1 VTTTIAIVTTTTGS
15 ATNSDLRHDPMTTD
29 LQAQESSG
37 TTQMALDAT
46 KASPTTTSMLRRRP
60 TSRKAT
66 LNRHRCRLA
75 HHRHLP
81 SSSTDRCQRSLSRR
95 CRRSSLARS
104 LEVYHHLPRLTSV
117 DRSRLLCPTWQRCL
131 KTPTTSVAISP
142 ATTPTEITED
152 TGKTQVRASIK
163 ATSEAP
169 PRVTFRATSEVIL
182 RAIPRATF
190 KTTPRVDEEDTEE
203 ITRVADTTTEVDMA
217 ASSVVSVV
225 GGGNLRRRR

>member
-1 VTTTIAIVTTTTGS
+1 
-15 ATNSDLRHDPMTTD
+15 
-29 LQAQESSG
+29 
-37 TTQMALDAT
+37 
-46 KASPTTTSMLRRRP
+46 
-60 TSRKAT
+60 
-66 LNRHRCRLA
+66 
-75 HHRHLP
+75 
-81 SSSTDRCQRSLSRR
+81 
-95 CRRSSLARS
+95 
-104 LEVYHHLPRLTSV
+104 V

-152 TGKTQVRASIK
+152 TGKLQVRASIK
-163 ATSEAP
+163 ATSEAT
-169 PRVTFRATSEVIL
+169 PRVTSRVASRVTSEVIL
-182 RAIPRATF
+182 RATPRAIF